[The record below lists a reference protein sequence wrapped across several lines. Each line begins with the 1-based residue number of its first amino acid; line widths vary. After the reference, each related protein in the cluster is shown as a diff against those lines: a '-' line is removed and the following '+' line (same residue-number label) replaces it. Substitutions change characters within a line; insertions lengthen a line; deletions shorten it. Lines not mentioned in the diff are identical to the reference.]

1 MASLLLA
8 TVLSFGFILISTYA
22 FQLIAAARRNLPP
35 GPLPLPVVGN
45 LLTIGRGSPQRSLA
59 RLAERYGPMMS
70 LRLGVVP
77 AVVVS
82 SADAAR
88 EVLQRHNACLADRPM
103 IDAWQ
108 ANGHRANSVI
118 ALPPHAKW
126 RAMRR
131 LCAAELFAPCRL
143 EGLRPL
149 RQHKVRELLRHV
161 SGKAALGE
169 PFAVRE
175 PVFTAAMNILS
186 RTMFSVDL
194 DSGPALSSSSLGR
207 GLFDAVKE
215 ATILAATPNVSD
227 FYPAIA
233 AADLQGLRRRMGPL
247 VTDAHKI
254 LDELFAQ
261 RLLDREAC
269 EPPKNDMLDAV
280 LDKEQEEQQ
289 EGSEINRSTIK
300 GLFTDMFV
308 AGSDTSS
315 TAIEWAMAAL
325 LNNPQVMEK
334 VKGELKR
341 VLGKKTEVE
350 ESDIAQ
356 LPYLQAVVKEVL
368 RLYPPV
374 PMSFYRAEATV
385 EVQGYTIPQGTT
397 IMLNLWAVHRNA
409 DAWTDPEN
417 FMPER
422 FMDGDI
428 DFSSKECKLIP
439 FGGGRRICL
448 GLPLAYRTVHLI
460 LASLL
465 HEFDWVLPEDAM
477 GSGVDMTEK
486 FGIVISMATP
496 LKVIAKKRDL

>member
-1 MASLLLA
+1 MCPVITLWVANII
-8 TVLSFGFILISTYA
+8 G
-22 FQLIAAARRNLPP
+22 QL
-35 GPLPLPVVGN
+35 
-45 LLTIGRGSPQRSLA
+45 
-59 RLAERYGPMMS
+59 
-70 LRLGVVP
+70 
-77 AVVVS
+77 
-82 SADAAR
+82 
-88 EVLQRHNACLADRPM
+88 
-103 IDAWQ
+103 
-108 ANGHRANSVI
+108 
-118 ALPPHAKW
+118 
-126 RAMRR
+126 
-131 LCAAELFAPCRL
+131 
-143 EGLRPL
+143 
-149 RQHKVRELLRHV
+149 
-161 SGKAALGE
+161 
-169 PFAVRE
+169 
-175 PVFTAAMNILS
+175 FTN
-186 RTMFSVDL
+186 
-194 DSGPALSSSSLGR
+194 
-207 GLFDAVKE
+207 
-215 ATILAATPNVSD
+215 
-227 FYPAIA
+227 
-233 AADLQGLRRRMGPL
+233 
-247 VTDAHKI
+247 TDALWLI
-254 LDELFAQ
+254 DPSQ
-261 RLLDREAC
+261 
-269 EPPKNDMLDAV
+269 
-280 LDKEQEEQQ
+280 
-289 EGSEINRSTIK
+289 
-300 GLFTDMFV
+300 DMFV

-385 EVQGYTIPQGTT
+385 QVQGYTIPQGTT

-409 DAWTDPEN
+409 DAWTDPEK

-448 GLPLAYRTVHLI
+448 GLPMAYRTVHLI

-496 LKVIAKKRDL
+496 LKAIAKKKRDL